1 MTYNK
6 GDKIKSNYY
15 PYENLIK
22 LRNGYYTVIC
32 SRTNKSKYYVLYLP
46 KDKMYVY
53 KVQLNTLRLCDN
65 YEDCIIKIPNRNDAK
80 FIAKIL
86 HIAFKD
92 DIVIRRV
99 RERV

>member
-1 MTYNK
+1 M
-6 GDKIKSNYY
+6 
-15 PYENLIK
+15 
-22 LRNGYYTVIC
+22 IC
-32 SRTNKSKYYVLYLP
+32 SSTNKSKYYVLYLP

-65 YEDCIIKIPNRNDAK
+65 YEDCIIKIPNRNNAK